1 MLIRVSPLSGGA
13 FYRLRLIASAALAL
27 GFVFGFLP
35 VLPPSFLSTRYGH
48 TLALIAFGHRHARAA
63 ALVGTALLMA
73 GAGGAYAVSQVNAS
87 NAENLAQISQI
98 VEPVA
103 HMAPN
108 ADPHY
113 ADFALYRADIVR
125 KNDSNASLLK
135 RLGVQDTQALRFIN
149 QDPLAQNISNYPG
162 RSIQVQTNAQGQL
175 QSMMLRYPQGDGLR
189 FTRLSVKRNNAGE
202 LQSAEETGYLQTVPR
217 LAYATLRGSV
227 YAAMDANDIP
237 SAVGDQLIEIFSNQ
251 IDFQRNLARGDSF
264 KILYEELQADGEEMG
279 AGKVLAAEFVNRKT
293 TYTAAWF
300 QTAEGKGGYY
310 TLDGESLRKPYLAAP
325 LKFTRVT
332 SGFGMRQHPV
342 WGGQRQHKGV
352 DYGAPSG
359 TPIMSVADGT
369 VKFAGWQNGY
379 GNAVEVMHG
388 NGRSTFYAHMSQI
401 AVRQGQKISQGDLVG
416 NVGSTGWS
424 TGPHLHFEFR
434 INGEFQTPDAMARET
449 GSSPLGSKARRDFA
463 HMARQWREQLENAR
477 AVQIASNS

>member
-1 MLIRVSPLSGGA
+1 MPLRSR
-13 FYRLRLIASAALAL
+13 FLEIAL
-27 GFVFGFLP
+27 
-35 VLPPSFLSTRYGH
+35 VLFQSLLSTRYGQ
-48 TLALIAFGHRHARAA
+48 TLALIAFSHRHARAA
-63 ALVGTALLMA
+63 AALAAALLMA
-73 GAGGAYAVSQVNAS
+73 GAGGAYAVSQANAS

-98 VEPVA
+98 TETVEHLA
-103 HMAPN
+103 TN

-113 ADFALYRADIVR
+113 ADFSLYRTDIVR

-135 RLGVQDTQALRFIN
+135 RLGVQDAQALRFIN
-149 QDPLAQNISNYPG
+149 QDALAQKISSYTG
-162 RSIQVQTNAQGQL
+162 RNAQVQTDAQGQL
-175 QSMMLRYPQGDGLR
+175 QSLMLRYPQGDGLR
-189 FTRLSVKRNNAGE
+189 FTRLSVKRDAAGQ
-202 LQSAEETGYLQTVPR
+202 LQAAEETGYLQTSPR

-237 SAVGDQLIEIFSNQ
+237 TAVGDQLIEIFSNQ

-300 QTAEGKGGYY
+300 QTVDGKGGYY
-310 TLDGESLRKPYLAAP
+310 TLDGESLRKSYLAAP
-325 LKFTRVT
+325 LKFTRIT
-332 SGFGMRQHPV
+332 SGFGMREHPV

-379 GNAVEVMHG
+379 GNAVEVVHG
-388 NGRSTFYAHMSQI
+388 NGRSTFYAHMSKI
-401 AVRQGQKISQGDLVG
+401 AVRQGQKIGQGELVG

-434 INGEFQTPDAMARET
+434 INGEFQTPDTMARET
-449 GSSPLGSKARRDFA
+449 GSNPLGSKARRDFA
-463 HMARQWREQLENAR
+463 HMAQEWREQLDNAR

>member
-73 GAGGAYAVSQVNAS
+73 GAGGAYAVSQANAS

-149 QDPLAQNISNYPG
+149 QDTLAQNISNYSG

-279 AGKVLAAEFVNRKT
+279 AGKVLAGLTKRI
-293 TYTAAWF
+293 
-300 QTAEGKGGYY
+300 
-310 TLDGESLRKPYLAAP
+310 DGEKL
-325 LKFTRVT
+325 
-332 SGFGMRQHPV
+332 SGR
-342 WGGQRQHKGV
+342 
-352 DYGAPSG
+352 SIG
-359 TPIMSVADGT
+359 TPKDI
-369 VKFAGWQNGY
+369 
-379 GNAVEVMHG
+379 E
-388 NGRSTFYAHMSQI
+388 
-401 AVRQGQKISQGDLVG
+401 
-416 NVGSTGWS
+416 
-424 TGPHLHFEFR
+424 
-434 INGEFQTPDAMARET
+434 
-449 GSSPLGSKARRDFA
+449 DFL
-463 HMARQWREQLENAR
+463 Q
-477 AVQIASNS
+477 

>member
-1 MLIRVSPLSGGA
+1 MLLQSL
-13 FYRLRLIASAALAL
+13 
-27 GFVFGFLP
+27 
-35 VLPPSFLSTRYGH
+35 LSTRYGQ
-48 TLALIAFGHRHARAA
+48 TLALIAFGHRHARVAV
-63 ALVGTALLMA
+63 ALGATLLMA
-73 GAGGAYAVSQVNAS
+73 GAGGAYAVSQANAS

-98 VEPVA
+98 VEPVEHLA
-103 HMAPN
+103 AQT
-108 ADPHY
+108 DPHY

-135 RLGVQDTQALRFIN
+135 RLGVQDGQALRFIN
-149 QDPLAQNISNYPG
+149 QDAVAQKISNYAG
-162 RSIQVQTNAQGQL
+162 RSVQVQTDAQGQL
-175 QSMMLRYPQGDGLR
+175 QSLMLRYPQGDGLR
-189 FTRLSVKRNNAGE
+189 FTRLSLKRDAAGT
-202 LQSAEETGYLQTVPR
+202 LHSTEETGYLQTAPR

-237 SAVGDQLIEIFSNQ
+237 TAVGDQLIEIFSNQ

-264 KILYEELQADGEEMG
+264 KILFEELQADGEAMG
-279 AGKVLAAEFVNRKT
+279 AGKVLAAEFVNRKP

-300 QTAEGKGGYY
+300 QTVDGKGGYY
-310 TLDGESLRKPYLAAP
+310 TLDGESLRKSYLAAP

-332 SGFGMRQHPV
+332 SGFGMREHPV

-359 TPIMSVADGT
+359 TPIMSVADGS

-379 GNAVEVMHG
+379 GNAVEVVHG
-388 NGRSTFYAHMSQI
+388 NGRSTFYAHMSHI
-401 AVRQGQKISQGDLVG
+401 AVRQGQKISQGELVG
-416 NVGSTGWS
+416 QVGSTGWS

-434 INGEFQTPDAMARET
+434 IHGEFQTPDTMARET
-449 GSSPLGSKARRDFA
+449 GTNPLNAKARRDFA
-463 HMARQWREQLENAR
+463 HMAQEWREQLDNAR